1 MKKLIVLLTLSAVA
15 LSFAACGDGKPDAG
29 VSATE
34 AATTAVTATEA
45 GTTADDSADKITIV
59 PTAASGLKLV
69 EKDTEAFTMQI
80 PEGWELRYGWDG
92 EKLLMIR
99 VYDPEQPVNQIFYA
113 TDMVPFMKNQ
123 KSADMYAASG
133 MKLFSEAPILDP
145 PKNETLFKQ
154 IPKLRTYFLD
164 TKKLEASAELIPE
177 MYNFQLLESMNANSA
192 YKDDSFDDSV
202 IYGTFRTADASA
214 EGEGIGFGAIVD
226 LYGNMESPLYG
237 EDMSYYNVYSFTA
250 ITSVK
255 DEFVNYQ
262 DILCKSFSTLNIKQ
276 EFIDLSLKNS
286 EDNFGA
292 FQEINASIA
301 ASYYSYNNAWL
312 ARSQSSD
319 IARQKQSDAT
329 LGYERVYDTETG
341 EIYKAYNGFTD
352 DYTGSRYQPITDDM
366 YFQGWSGYI
375 EK

>member
-34 AATTAVTATEA
+34 AAATTVAATEA

-262 DILCKSFSTLNIKQ
+262 DILCKSFSTPPRCNATYRHP
-276 EFIDLSLKNS
+276 EEACLSFL
-286 EDNFGA
+286 
-292 FQEINASIA
+292 
-301 ASYYSYNNAWL
+301 L
-312 ARSQSSD
+312 
-319 IARQKQSDAT
+319 
-329 LGYERVYDTETG
+329 
-341 EIYKAYNGFTD
+341 
-352 DYTGSRYQPITDDM
+352 
-366 YFQGWSGYI
+366 
-375 EK
+375 